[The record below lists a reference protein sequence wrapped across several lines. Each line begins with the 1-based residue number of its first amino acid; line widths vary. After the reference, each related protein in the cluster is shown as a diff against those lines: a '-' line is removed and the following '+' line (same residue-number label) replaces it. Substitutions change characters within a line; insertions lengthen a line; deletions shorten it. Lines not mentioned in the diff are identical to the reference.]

1 MYFRFIKCN
10 IKFIEYFNVLKII
23 LIIGTGSFIGGVA
36 RFLTSRL
43 IQNLTIS
50 SFPLGTFI
58 VNITGCF
65 LIGLF
70 YGLSERGNIMND
82 ELRIFLTVGLCG
94 GFTTFSTFTNE
105 NVSLIRDGNFFHFL
119 LYTGLSVFI
128 GIAATYLGNVTTKII

>member
-1 MYFRFIKCN
+1 M
-10 IKFIEYFNVLKII
+10 I

>member
-1 MYFRFIKCN
+1 MLRM
-10 IKFIEYFNVLKII
+10 I

>member
-1 MYFRFIKCN
+1 MLRM
-10 IKFIEYFNVLKII
+10 I

-105 NVSLIRDGNFFHFL
+105 NVSLIRDGNFSHFL

-128 GIAATYLGNVTTKII
+128 GIMATYLGNVTTKII

>member
-1 MYFRFIKCN
+1 M
-10 IKFIEYFNVLKII
+10 I

-128 GIAATYLGNVTTKII
+128 GIVATYLGNVTTKII

>member
-1 MYFRFIKCN
+1 MLRM
-10 IKFIEYFNVLKII
+10 I

-128 GIAATYLGNVTTKII
+128 GIVATYLGNVTTKII